1 MLKFIKRLANR
12 LKGLKGEWV
21 MDEDGFPYCNKCGL
35 YPDFTTDFCPHCGAD
50 MRTEGDAE
58 E

>member
-1 MLKFIKRLANR
+1 MMKFLKILANR

-21 MDEDGFPYCNKCGL
+21 MDEDGFPYCNKCGS

-50 MRTEGDAE
+50 MRGDKE
-58 E
+58 